1 MRVILKAAGF
11 IAFLSSS
18 SFAASFSSRKNITS
32 PSKHG
37 FIVELEPGS
46 SIAGRDESIAGAHSS
61 FHKRAA
67 EIIDYTVRVE
77 FNNPSYFFGL
87 SINVKPGENIEL
99 LKELPE
105 VKNVWVNGYYERPTP
120 FEIHEVPETLSV
132 NATAQLQKRD
142 AAPVTHVTGTSR
154 VNSGLEMTGVDR
166 LHALGIKGKG
176 MKIGI
181 IDSGIDYR
189 HPALG
194 GGIGEGFKVLGG
206 YAFVDDNFDGDNE
219 PIESSDP
226 LTTCLTGGHGTHVA
240 GEFSSIVEILLYSFA
255 R

>member
-1 MRVILKAAGF
+1 MRVTLRAAGF
-11 IAFLSSS
+11 IVFLASQSSAS
-18 SFAASFSSRKNITS
+18 SFSSRKNSTS
-32 PSKHG
+32 HTQHG
-37 FIVELEPGS
+37 FIVELQPGS
-46 SIAGRDESIAGAHSS
+46 SIAGRDESLTGAHSS

-67 EIIDYTVRVE
+67 EVIDYTVRVE
-77 FNNPSYFFGL
+77 FTNPAYFFGL

-99 LKELPE
+99 LKDLPE

-120 FEIHEVPETLSV
+120 FEIQAIPEAFSV
-132 NATAQLQKRD
+132 NGTAQLRRRD
-142 AAPVTHVTGTSR
+142 DTVPVTHVTGSSS

-176 MKIGI
+176 IKIGI

-206 YAFVDDNFDGDNE
+206 YAFVDDSFDGDNE
-219 PIESSDP
+219 PIQSSDP
-226 LTTCLTGGHGTHVA
+226 LTTCLIGGHGTHVA
-240 GEFSSIVEILLYSFA
+240 GEFSNHEEPY
-255 R
+255 